1 MLVNSNVYGISHVEQ
16 AFSAFLVMN
25 SHGLTPKEYKNFL
38 YGKLLDQDQRS
49 LGQKLSIILALAEAL
64 DESHEQFIR
73 RLEVSIKYT
82 SVALKVH
89 YLEGRDV
96 SVTKAAVEKLAKS
109 FKKEAKLTDSSTIL
123 PPTLIIIND
132 CFMFLF

>member
-1 MLVNSNVYGISHVEQ
+1 
-16 AFSAFLVMN
+16 MN

-109 FKKEAKLTDSSTIL
+109 FKKEFKKELEIEWTEARKEA
-123 PPTLIIIND
+123 
-132 CFMFLF
+132 

>member
-1 MLVNSNVYGISHVEQ
+1 M
-16 AFSAFLVMN
+16 
-25 SHGLTPKEYKNFL
+25 
-38 YGKLLDQDQRS
+38 
-49 LGQKLSIILALAEAL
+49 AEAL

-73 RLEVSIKYT
+73 RLEVAIKYT

-109 FKKEAKLTDSSTIL
+109 FQKKRIQKRVRNRVDGSS
-123 PPTLIIIND
+123 
-132 CFMFLF
+132 